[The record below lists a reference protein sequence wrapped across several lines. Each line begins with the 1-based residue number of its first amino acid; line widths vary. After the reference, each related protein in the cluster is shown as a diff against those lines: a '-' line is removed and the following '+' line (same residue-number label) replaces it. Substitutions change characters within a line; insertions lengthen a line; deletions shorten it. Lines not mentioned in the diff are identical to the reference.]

1 MILQNFDLRASG
13 PTCVMKYRRMLSTK
27 PIGFSFHAT
36 VRDHLYPV
44 ELAGRLWGDK
54 EPHKHDVKDKKV
66 NGVKLAFKPRYSRT
80 SVLKTFAR
88 IPRLRKIDC
97 RYCTARM
104 PERVSHWRKV

>member
-13 PTCVMKYRRMLSTK
+13 PTYAMKYRRTLSTK

-36 VRDHLYPV
+36 LRDRLYPV
-44 ELAGRLWGDK
+44 ELAGRLWGYK

-66 NGVKLAFKPRYSRT
+66 NGAFKPRYSRT

-88 IPRLRKIDC
+88 MPRLRKIHC